1 MPSPVLP
8 SVLDQMLQRY
18 DVGKRKFLVK
28 GFSAG
33 FEIGCL
39 SLPVQNDKRVKNMRS
54 AFEYPQVIDTKLA
67 KEVALGRVLGPF
79 DNQPTTPA
87 YRISPLGVVPKKV
100 PGEYRM
106 IHNLSHPEGSSVNDY
121 IPQELA
127 TVQYASIQNAISFI
141 KDAETIVFMA
151 KVDIESAFRIIP
163 IAPKDTPLL
172 GFKFRFNK
180 I

>member
-8 SVLDQMLQRY
+8 SALDQMLQGY
-18 DVGKRKFLVK
+18 DVGKRKLLVK
-28 GFSAG
+28 GFSAV

-39 SLPVQNDKRVKNMRS
+39 SLPVQNDKGVKNMRS

-106 IHNLSHPEGSSVNDY
+106 IHNLSHTEGSSVNDY

-141 KDAETIVFMA
+141 KDA
-151 KVDIESAFRIIP
+151 
-163 IAPKDTPLL
+163 
-172 GFKFRFNK
+172 
-180 I
+180 